1 MKPSGEFVLLHADRP
16 LGKDV
21 PSGLHHL
28 AGGEVGVGWGDSP
41 TKNSLEILPIGR
53 CLFLPFPS
61 SPSSILPA
69 PLPLALG
76 TLLRKPNQISMKNRK
91 TVSPPIPD
99 DCVTFLGSLKWA
111 VEILPECLY
120 SFGEMDSVTRMTGHE
135 IGENICGLQ
144 TPQGIVSRTDK
155 EFWGWRRL
163 SR

>member
-41 TKNSLEILPIGR
+41 TKNSLEILPVGR
-53 CLFLPFPS
+53 CLFLPLPS

-69 PLPLALG
+69 PLALG

-91 TVSPPIPD
+91 TVSPPIPG
-99 DCVTFLGSLKWA
+99 DCVTFLSSLN
-111 VEILPECLY
+111 
-120 SFGEMDSVTRMTGHE
+120 G
-135 IGENICGLQ
+135 
-144 TPQGIVSRTDK
+144 
-155 EFWGWRRL
+155 L
-163 SR
+163 SRFYQSACILLGKWILLQE